1 MFDLSGKKI
10 TFVVALF
17 FAVAGAFAQ
26 RASGNYNYLGFEQ
39 KPYFFGITLAYNVS
53 DYKVFYSKNFI
64 LNDSIRRAESITG
77 PGFNLGI
84 VSNLKVGDYF
94 DFRFLPTL
102 SFAERNIQY
111 SSPEDSRLP
120 YSRRIE
126 SLLNFPSMFV
136 TNLRL
141 TKTKECS

>member
-77 PGFNLGI
+77 PGFNLGFCP
-84 VSNLKVGDYF
+84 LCH
-94 DFRFLPTL
+94 LPKET
-102 SFAERNIQY
+102 FNTPRPKIQGCLTVAG
-111 SSPEDSRLP
+111 SSP
-120 YSRRIE
+120 